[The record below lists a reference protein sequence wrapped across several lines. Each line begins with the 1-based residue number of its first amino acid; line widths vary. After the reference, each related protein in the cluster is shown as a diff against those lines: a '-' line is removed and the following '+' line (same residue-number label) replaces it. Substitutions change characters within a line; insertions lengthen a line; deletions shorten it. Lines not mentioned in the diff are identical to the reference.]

1 MPDRYRDSR
10 TQGAVRREDGLR
22 RLSALTVGVAL
33 ASATATGVL
42 VVAAQHATAGA
53 SSSDS
58 TTGPQDGL
66 RGPDGAPVPGD
77 GLPAGLSS
85 GS

>member
-10 TQGAVRREDGLR
+10 TQWAAQREDGLR

-33 ASATATGVL
+33 ASAAATGVL
-42 VVAAQHATAGA
+42 VVAAQHASAGT
-53 SSSDS
+53 SSS
-58 TTGPQDGL
+58 TGDTASKDGL

-77 GLPAGLSS
+77 GLPVGLSS